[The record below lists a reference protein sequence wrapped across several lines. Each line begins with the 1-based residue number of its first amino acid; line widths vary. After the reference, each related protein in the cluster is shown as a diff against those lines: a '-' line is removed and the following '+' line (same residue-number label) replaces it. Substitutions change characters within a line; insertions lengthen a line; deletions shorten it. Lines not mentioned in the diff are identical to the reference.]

1 MSRHRYRRNRSANL
15 FGGIAVLCLLF
26 YFIGFGRI
34 VFWLSI
40 IALVIFLVWVL
51 SQRKTTEKVNEKNSA
66 GLLAPEAETAMG
78 VEQPAG
84 PHLTRNLLNII
95 EWFSFEQLCLRY
107 FKALPGI
114 QVEKTSAGADG
125 GVDIV
130 LHSNGEDAFVQ
141 CKQRERREISVK
153 IVREFYGVMAS
164 KKITKG
170 MIITTSSFTPDAIA
184 FAKEN
189 HIRLV
194 DGDSFWAM
202 LDGLPP
208 EKKREIEDFLAG
220 TDYVTPRCPNC
231 EVKLVK
237 RENRRDGSS
246 FWGCPNYPH
255 CRYTLQDG
263 RTGR

>member
-1 MSRHRYRRNRSANL
+1 MSRHRYRRNHSANL
-15 FGGIAVLCLLF
+15 FGGIAVLCLLL
-26 YFIGFGRI
+26 YFIGFSRI
-34 VFWLSI
+34 IFWLSI
-40 IALVIFLVWVL
+40 IVLVIFLVWVL
-51 SQRKTTEKVNEKNSA
+51 SQRKTAEKVDGKNSA
-66 GLLAPEAETAMG
+66 GLLAPEPKTAMG

-95 EWFSFEQLCLRY
+95 EWFSFEQLCIRY
-107 FKALPGI
+107 FKALLGI

-141 CKQRERREISVK
+141 CKQRECREISVK

-170 MIITTSSFTPDAIA
+170 MIITTSSFTPDAIT

-194 DGDSFWAM
+194 DGNSFSAM
-202 LDGLPP
+202 LDELPS

-237 RENRRDGSS
+237 RENRRDGRS

-263 RTGR
+263 RCGR